1 MGLLT
6 ADILTRVNRRSA
18 GVTGDINDSSVDES
32 QLGLAS
38 TMQVPV
44 WDAGFIN
51 SKCSFPAMT
60 YKSKMPSVRKFKLT
74 SAEVLTPA
82 ESGDHSVIQ
91 RVKIT
96 NRSET

>member
-1 MGLLT
+1 MTGNIK
-6 ADILTRVNRRSA
+6 DGSVN
-18 GVTGDINDSSVDES
+18 EC
-32 QLGLAS
+32 QLSHAS
-38 TMQVPV
+38 TMQVPT
-44 WDAGFIN
+44 WDAAFIN

-60 YKSKMPSVRKFKLT
+60 YTQNAFYEKVYQFSLNMSFKLT

-82 ESGDHSVIQ
+82 LSRDHSVIQ